1 MRTFLLTTL
10 AEAPSAS
17 EFLDP
22 LFIKSSV
29 CLLLIFIAAQM
40 LQNAIAPDL
49 RSILG
54 ANFRG
59 ACASFSTIEIDEIPR
74 RVPHLALGFIG
85 GNLTSD
91 FAAERRL
98 ALQIAGCAS

>member
-29 CLLLIFIAAQM
+29 CLPLTFIAAQM
-40 LQNAIAPDL
+40 LQNAITPDL
-49 RSILG
+49 LPILNAG
-54 ANFRG
+54 FRG
-59 ACASFSTIEIDEIPR
+59 AFALFLTLEIDELFR
-74 RVPHLALGFIG
+74 CVPQLAPGSADG
-85 GNLTSD
+85 DLTSD